1 MKNLAPIVIF
11 TYTRLETLKK
21 TIKYL
26 RLNKLSKYSNLYIFS
41 DNFKSEIDRPD
52 VTSVRAYIKNS

>member
-11 TYTRLETLKK
+11 TYSRLETLKK

-41 DNFKSEIDRPD
+41 DNFKSKIDQID
-52 VTSVRAYIKNS
+52 VMKVRD